1 MNISKIGVTQVL
13 PKSHPIYKEF
23 CEVAEIRK
31 RVLKDGSIAVA
42 AYNKGRDIADHF
54 RVFRKGTDFDNGDIF
69 EQEILAKD
77 LVTYNT
83 RGGGIVKTI
92 EKTRL
97 EHDSFGQ
104 HELSNSLKELY
115 FNQDNELLNVVT
127 NLRKK
132 DGYLKATQHSTKLG
146 QETCGWPIKSFML
159 EDKNGYFH
167 FEEGEGYRIYSRQLA
182 DNDVKR
188 TNIYVKEVN

>member
-1 MNISKIGVTQVL
+1 MNVSKIGVTQIL
-13 PKSHPIYKEF
+13 PKTHPIYKEF
-23 CEVAEIRK
+23 SGVAEIRK

-54 RVFRKGTDFDNGDIF
+54 RVYKKGTDVDSGDVFDK
-69 EQEILAKD
+69 EILAKD
-77 LVTYNT
+77 LETYNT

-104 HELSNSLKELY
+104 HELSYSLKELY
-115 FNQDNELLNVVT
+115 YNENNELLNIIT

-132 DGYLKATQHSTKLG
+132 GGYFKTIQQSTKLG
-146 QETCGWPIKSFML
+146 QDTCGWPIRSFAL
-159 EDKNGYFH
+159 EDKNGFFQ
-167 FEEGEGYRIYSRQLA
+167 FEEGERYKMYSRKSS
-182 DNDVKR
+182 DSDVTR
-188 TNIYVKEVN
+188 TSYYIK

>member
-1 MNISKIGVTQVL
+1 MNVSKIGVTQIL

-23 CEVAEIRK
+23 SGVAEIRK

-42 AYNKGRDIADHF
+42 VWNKGRDIATHF
-54 RVFRKGTDFDNGDIF
+54 RVYKKDADVYNGDIF
-69 EQEILAKD
+69 EKEILAKD
-77 LVTYNT
+77 IET
-83 RGGGIVKTI
+83 RRLKNDHIAKTI
-92 EKTRL
+92 EKTRF

-146 QETCGWPIKSFML
+146 QETCGWPIRSFML
-159 EDKNGYFH
+159 EDKNGFFQ
-167 FEEGEGYRIYSRQLA
+167 FEEGERYKMYSRKSS
-182 DNDVKR
+182 DSDVTR
-188 TNIYVKEVN
+188 TSYYIK

>member
-1 MNISKIGVTQVL
+1 MNVSKVGVTQIL
-13 PKSHPIYKEF
+13 PKTHPIYKEF
-23 CEVAEIRK
+23 SGVAEIRK

-54 RVFRKGTDFDNGDIF
+54 RVYKKGTDIDNGDVF
-69 EQEILAKD
+69 DKEILAKD
-77 LVTYNT
+77 LETYST
-83 RGGGIVKTI
+83 RNGHIIKTI

-104 HELSNSLKELY
+104 HELSYSSKELY

-132 DGYLKATQHSTKLG
+132 DGYLKAIQQSTKLG
-146 QETCGWPIKSFML
+146 QETCGWPIRSLVL
-159 EDKNGYFH
+159 ENKNGL
-167 FEEGEGYRIYSRQLA
+167 FEFQEGERYRIYHRKPLDSTVA
-182 DNDVKR
+182 R
-188 TNIYVKEVN
+188 TSYYVK

>member
-1 MNISKIGVTQVL
+1 MNVSKIGVTQIL

-23 CEVAEIRK
+23 SGVAEIRK

-42 AYNKGRDIADHF
+42 VWNKGRDIATHF
-54 RVFRKGTDFDNGDIF
+54 RVYKKDADVDNGDIF
-69 EQEILAKD
+69 EKEILAKD
-77 LVTYNT
+77 IET
-83 RGGGIVKTI
+83 RRLKNDHIAKTI
-92 EKTRL
+92 EKTRF

-146 QETCGWPIKSFML
+146 QETCGWPIRSFML
-159 EDKNGYFH
+159 EDKNGFFQ
-167 FEEGEGYRIYSRQLA
+167 FEEGERYKMYSRKSS
-182 DNDVKR
+182 DSDVTR
-188 TNIYVKEVN
+188 TSYYIK